1 MKLLVLLFVLTLS
14 ACSSEEHIVF
24 RSGDN
29 QLSGVYLPPT
39 GSQTSKAVLLFVHGD
54 GEMPHDAYGYYPLLW
69 DQLRAEGYA
78 ILSWN
83 KPGVE
88 QSTGNWLEQSM
99 ADRQAEVLDAIQW
112 VQSRYGFTA
121 RQTGVVGFSQAGWVL
136 PSLATDHQAQ
146 FGFMVGIGFAT
157 NWIEQSRYYT
167 RLKHTE
173 AGATEAEIQAALSA
187 YDEEIA
193 LLLQA
198 PDYTDYR
205 QVMGAQAMPAD
216 RYHFVLK
223 NLQSDASEDYP
234 LIHTPTLF
242 LWGEDD
248 LNVDARFE
256 FEKHQR
262 ASNPFV
268 STRLIASGNHGLL
281 DSAYFPKQRMDTG
294 DLLKLHWLGESAL
307 APDAFPTLI
316 HWLNQQTQQ
325 TAHSPW
331 LSLLKTDNPYHAPI
345 AATLGL

>member
-24 RSGDN
+24 RSGEH

-69 DQLRAEGYA
+69 DQLRAQGYA
-78 ILSWN
+78 IMSWD
-83 KPGVE
+83 KPGVGK
-88 QSTGNWLEQSM
+88 SSGNWLEQSM

-167 RLKHTE
+167 RIKHTE
-173 AGATEAEIQAALSA
+173 AGATEAEIQAALLA

-198 PDYTDYR
+198 PGYADYR
-205 QVMGAQAMPAD
+205 QVMGDHAMPAD

-223 NLQSDASEDYP
+223 NLQSDASQDYP
-234 LIHTPTLF
+234 LIHAPTLF
-242 LWGEDD
+242 IWGEDD
-248 LNVDARFE
+248 LNVDARLE
-256 FEKHQR
+256 FERQQR
-262 ASNPFV
+262 AANPAV
-268 STRLIASGNHGLL
+268 STQLIAS
-281 DSAYFPKQRMDTG
+281 RIT
-294 DLLKLHWLGESAL
+294 
-307 APDAFPTLI
+307 
-316 HWLNQQTQQ
+316 
-325 TAHSPW
+325 W
-331 LSLLKTDNPYHAPI
+331 LSPRQSRQSGRNTAGYGCSFHGHSQFSFSDSGSVGTNAR
-345 AATLGL
+345 

>member
-24 RSGDN
+24 QSGDN
-29 QLSGVYLPPT
+29 QLSGVYLSPT
-39 GSQTSKAVLLFVHGD
+39 NGQPGKAVLLFVHGD
-54 GEMPHDAYGYYPLLW
+54 GEMPYDAYGYYPLLW

-78 ILSWN
+78 IMSWN
-83 KPGVE
+83 KPGVR
-88 QSTGNWLEQSM
+88 QSTGDWLAQSM

-173 AGATEAEIQAALSA
+173 AGATEAEIQAALLT

-198 PDYTDYR
+198 PGYADYR
-205 QVMGAQAMPAD
+205 QAMGDHAMLAD

-223 NLQSDASEDYP
+223 NLQSDARQDYP
-234 LIHTPTLF
+234 LIRAPTL
-242 LWGEDD
+242 LIWGEDD
-248 LNVDARFE
+248 LNVDARLE
-256 FEKHQR
+256 FERQQHI
-262 ASNPFV
+262 ANPAVFA
-268 STRLIASGNHGLL
+268 RLIASGNHGLL
-281 DSAYFPKQRMDTG
+281 DSAYFPRQRMDTL

-307 APDAFPTLI
+307 APGVIPTLI
-316 HWLNQQTQQ
+316 HWLNLQTQQ
-325 TAHSPW
+325 TAHSLW
-331 LSLLKTDNPYHAPI
+331 LSLLQTDSPHKPI
-345 AATLGL
+345 PVTLQL

>member
-1 MKLLVLLFVLTLS
+1 MKLLVLFFVLTLS
-14 ACSSEEHIVF
+14 ACSSEENIVF
-24 RSGDN
+24 QSGEH

-39 GSQTSKAVLLFVHGD
+39 GSKTGKAVLLFVHGD

-78 ILSWN
+78 IMSWD
-83 KPGVE
+83 KPGVG

-121 RQTGVVGFSQAGWVL
+121 RQTGLVGFSQAGWVL
-136 PSLATDHQAQ
+136 PSLAVDHPAQ
-146 FGFMVGIGFAT
+146 FGFMVGVGFAT

-167 RLKHTE
+167 RIKHTE
-173 AGATEAEIQAALSA
+173 AGATEAEIQAALLA
-187 YDEEIA
+187 FDEEIT

-198 PDYTDYR
+198 PDYTDYL
-205 QVMGAQAMPAD
+205 QAMGEHAMPED

-223 NLQSDASEDYP
+223 NLQSDASQDYP
-234 LIHTPTLF
+234 LIHTPALF
-242 LWGEDD
+242 IWGEDD
-248 LNVDARFE
+248 LNVDARLE
-256 FEKHQR
+256 FERKQR

-281 DSAYFPKQRMDTG
+281 DSAYFPRQSMDTL

-307 APDAFPTLI
+307 APDTVPTLI

-325 TAHSPW
+325 TAHSSW
-331 LSLLKTDNPYHAPI
+331 LSLLRADSPHKPMPV
-345 AATLGL
+345 TLQQ